1 MLPLFDWVRTH
12 QHELLVNTEKSKEA
26 FKFETEILS
35 NHTVDLSLTFPL
47 TERVIVKRQGDGT
60 LDISFPDEPQYE
72 TATEPKPFKM
82 IDHKT
87 GEVLAEWM
95 SAPSENHYFGP

>member
-1 MLPLFDWVRTH
+1 MH
-12 QHELLVNTEKSKEA
+12 VNFWLASKISSWA
-26 FKFETEILS
+26 VFNS
-35 NHTVDLSLTFPL
+35 SLTFPL

-95 SAPSENHYFGP
+95 SAPPEKHYFGP